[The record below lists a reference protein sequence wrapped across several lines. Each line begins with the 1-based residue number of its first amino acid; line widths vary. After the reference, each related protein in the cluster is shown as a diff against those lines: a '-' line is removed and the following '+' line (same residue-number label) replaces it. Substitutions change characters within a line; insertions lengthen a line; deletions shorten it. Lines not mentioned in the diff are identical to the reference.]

1 VEGFYKTRNGLDQ
14 AISRGLAYAPYA
26 ALIWCETGQPD
37 LEFARKFADAIP
49 ACQRPSGSPSRVA
62 VKPTQADGRSPDRP
76 SPRPSLA
83 ALGDRQAARSALN
96 CSSSV
101 DPLRAVVEDWPCWIA
116 WVTASK

>member
-1 VEGFYKTRNGLDQ
+1 MRKIPSWIPLLCAQ
-14 AISRGLAYAPYA
+14 APHDRRS
-26 ALIWCETGQPD
+26 TV
-37 LEFARKFADAIP
+37 F
-49 ACQRPSGSPSRVA
+49 PSNRTVPHTHRH
-62 VKPTQADGRSPDRP
+62 DGRSPDRP

-101 DPLRAVVEDWPCWIA
+101 DPLKAVVEDWPCWMA